1 MEVTMTEKDISLW
14 IEADCKYIEEIKKDL
29 MLSLWKQRDS
39 FI

>member
-1 MEVTMTEKDISLW
+1 MTEKDISLW
-14 IEADCKYIEEIKKDL
+14 IETDCKYIEEIKEDL

>member
-14 IEADCKYIEEIKKDL
+14 IEADCKYIEEIKKEL
-29 MLSLWKQRDS
+29 MLNLWEQRYL

>member
-14 IEADCKYIEEIKKDL
+14 IEADCKYIEEIKKEL
-29 MLSLWKQRDS
+29 MLNLWEQRDS